1 MTLLCCVACG
11 PNCHTHKAYSQNAH
25 AVHKQCVKSLDRQTG
40 DLDMVDVVIYESF
53 KGVLDNGQQV
63 LVQVFR
69 EDTNAQVIS
78 ASIAQRSAALDLW
91 LSPLPL
97 RPV

>member
-1 MTLLCCVACG
+1 MPSLLKRGRPA
-11 PNCHTHKAYSQNAH
+11 NTHKGYSQNAH
-25 AVHKQCVKSLDRQTG
+25 AVDNKWVKSLDRQTG
-40 DLDMVDVVIYESF
+40 DFDMVDVVIYESF

-69 EDTNAQVIS
+69 DDTNGQVLS

-97 RPV
+97 RPI

>member
-1 MTLLCCVACG
+1 M
-11 PNCHTHKAYSQNAH
+11 
-25 AVHKQCVKSLDRQTG
+25 HKQWVKSLDRQTG
-40 DLDMVDVVIYESF
+40 DLDMIDVVIYESF

-69 EDTNAQVIS
+69 DDTYGQVLS

-91 LSPLPL
+91 QSPLPL

>member
-1 MTLLCCVACG
+1 MTLPCCVACG
-11 PNCHTHKAYSQNAH
+11 LNCHTHKACSQNAH
-25 AVHKQCVKSLDRQTG
+25 AVDNKWVKSLDRQTG

-69 EDTNAQVIS
+69 DDTNGQVLS

-91 LSPLPL
+91 QSPLPL

>member
-1 MTLLCCVACG
+1 MLSLLKRGLLA
-11 PNCHTHKAYSQNAH
+11 HTHKGYSQNAH
-25 AVHKQCVKSLDRQTG
+25 AVHKQWVKSLNRQTG

-69 EDTNAQVIS
+69 DDTNGQVLS

-97 RPV
+97 RPI